1 MQTDVLQLIPLNVN
15 GVMGMKNAKK
25 ENQTFE
31 DIRHID
37 ENGIEY
43 WYGRELQ
50 KILEYNKWENFEKV
64 INKAMIACENT
75 GISVTEHFP
84 DVRKTIKMPKGAE
97 KEIKDYKLSRYACY
111 LIAQNGDS
119 RKKVI
124 ALAQTY
130 FAVQTRKQEITEK
143 EYSLLTEDEKR
154 FYQRNLTRKG
164 NYSLNIAAKNAG
176 VKNFDKFHN
185 AGYKGLYNGETAD
198 DIAKRKGLIY
208 REDILDNMGSD
219 ELIANLFR
227 ISQTEQKLKKDNI
240 QTEKEANK
248 THYNIGKNIREVIA
262 KNGGTMPENLPTPEK
277 SLKQLEKESKKK
289 LLKQNV

>member
-1 MQTDVLQLIPLNVN
+1 
-15 GVMGMKNAKK
+15 MGMKNAKK

-31 DIRHID
+31 DIRHIE

-198 DIAKRKGLIY
+198 DIAKRKGLRY

-248 THYNIGKNIREVIA
+248 THYNIGKNIREVIE
-262 KNGGTMPENLPTPEK
+262 KNGGTMPEDLPTPEK
-277 SLKQLEKESKKK
+277 SLKQLEKEKNNM
-289 LLKQNV
+289 LKNNK